1 MKSRILLA
9 SILALLIVVSAP
21 SVTRIGLSFLAAPA
35 SGSGFALVV
44 TPAGVVSVA
53 TLGSGLTLNTAT
65 SPPTLSATLPAQPK
79 SVSSNIVVTGASQ
92 TWATPGSSCPVL
104 MVEWNGVTLNS
115 GVDYT
120 VGTGGGSI
128 TIATSAGTV
137 LVGDTIQMQC
147 IQ

>member
-1 MKSRILLA
+1 
-9 SILALLIVVSAP
+9 
-21 SVTRIGLSFLAAPA
+21 
-35 SGSGFALVV
+35 
-44 TPAGVVSVA
+44 
-53 TLGSGLTLNTAT
+53 
-65 SPPTLSATLPAQPK
+65 
-79 SVSSNIVVTGASQ
+79 
-92 TWATPGSSCPVL
+92 